1 MFFAVMNA
9 KRIFPA
15 GLYAA
20 VKDAAPARRISP
32 AYIVREAVI
41 EKFAR
46 EGVGTFANVRY
57 GERTDLTSRRAE
69 ASDVRRGS

>member
-1 MFFAVMNA
+1 MNA
-9 KRIFPA
+9 KRISTAFPA

-46 EGVGTFANVRY
+46 DGVGTFANVRH
-57 GERTDLTSRRAE
+57 GERTDLAAGRGE
-69 ASDVRRGS
+69 ASNVRRGS

>member
-1 MFFAVMNA
+1 MNA

-20 VKDAAPARRISP
+20 VKDAAPASRISP

-46 EGVGTFANVRY
+46 EGVGTFANVRH